1 MAKRCVGCMK
11 MKNNSP
17 ICEHCGY
24 NENIPNLPHEL
35 PIGTMLKGQY
45 MVGKELGQGG
55 FGITY
60 IGWDCN
66 LDIPV
71 AIKEYYPNS
80 FVSREASQSLTVACS
95 DSVGELYRTSRER
108 FLREARALARLRS
121 VPGIVDVYNFFEENN
136 TAYIIMEY
144 VRGVDLKHYIKQL
157 GRPLIPAELFAVLRP
172 IMNVLNKVHEE
183 GLVHRDIS
191 PDNIMIQP
199 DGSSKLLDFGAVR
212 EVGSPELEKMLSQS
226 TDAIL
231 KHGFAPI
238 EQYQRRGNLGPW
250 TDVYALCAT
259 AHYCLT
265 GKIPPDAPERMIE
278 QEPVHWESIRG
289 LTAQQIAAFSRGMEL
304 LPQNRLHSVKEL
316 SDALFGPSGPVPPIP
331 PDPPEPP
338 EPPFPPD
345 PPEPPHPPRK
355 PGWITIAAAV
365 LIGAILLMP
374 KGGKDTKDEPKLN
387 HDPKPVETM
396 VEVPET
402 EAPKY
407 APNAWKENVIGPLD
421 PLSEIPGIKKEDI
434 VSVTFLGSTED
445 APSDSVSV
453 SSYGTVLI
461 WKEKNG
467 SYYDVYIA
475 SDGGINAKEYA
486 ADSFFSGCSN
496 LKRIEFNGLFHTEYS
511 TTMYGMFYGCSSL
524 TELDLSSFDTSNVT
538 SFDFM
543 FDGCSNL
550 TELYISSF
558 DTSSAV
564 SMFQMFCNCS
574 NLTKLD
580 VSNFDTSSVDY
591 LTSMFNGC
599 SNLEG
604 VDVSNF
610 DTSNTRFMDAMF
622 LDCSKINKLD
632 LRNWDVS
639 NAISYSDFMDEGDT
653 INGRPWKEF
662 FEGSQASVVQEQ
674 EEKTIKQIAA
684 GLNHTIVLYSDGTV
698 AATGRND
705 CRQCNVDD
713 WKDIIAI
720 SALTEHT
727 VGLKKDGTVVA
738 VGNNDSGQCNVDGW
752 KNIVAVAAG
761 KSHTV
766 GLKKDGTVVTVG
778 STDFGMG
785 EVQSW
790 NDIIDVK
797 ATYSNTIGLCADGT
811 VIVAGS
817 YTHGK
822 IFGWNNITAIDA
834 SDAHF
839 VGVTGDGKVKA
850 AGSNS
855 HKQCKISEWSNIMQ
869 VGAGTGYTIGVT
881 WDNTV
886 IIKGLNDNGQHNAA
900 YWTNI
905 VSIAAGLDHVV
916 GLKKDGTILATGD
929 NEYGECNVSKLEP

>member
-11 MKNNSP
+11 MKENSP

-60 IGWDCN
+60 MGWDCN

-80 FVSREASQSLTVACS
+80 FVSREASQSLTVTCS

-108 FLREARALARLRS
+108 FLREARALAKMRS
-121 VPGIVDVYNFFEENN
+121 VSGIVDVYNFFEENN

-144 VRGVDLKHYIKQL
+144 VQGVDLKHYIRNL
-157 GRPLIPAELFAVLRP
+157 GRPLSPAELFAVLRP
-172 IMNVLNKVHEE
+172 VMYVLEKVHEE

-199 DGSSKLLDFGAVR
+199 DGTAKLLDFGAVR

-278 QEPVHWESIRG
+278 QAPIHWENIPG
-289 LTAQQIAAFSRGMEL
+289 LTPQQITAFSRGMEL

-316 SDALFGPSGPVPPIP
+316 SEALFGQGTGGSGRTGWAGKTGGTGNTGGTGGTGWT
-331 PDPPEPP
+331 DRTGNTGGTGKT
-338 EPPFPPD
+338 D
-345 PPEPPHPPRK
+345 WTGGTGGTSGTGGTGGTGSTGGGTGTKK
-355 PGWITIAAAV
+355 PAWVTIAAAV

-374 KGGKDTKDEPKLN
+374 KGGKEEREEPKIQ

-396 VEVPET
+396 VEAPNKFAPDAWKDNVLCSDPLSKLSGIDKEDIMSVTFLDSTKDAPSDSVDVSTEGTVLAWKEKNGSYYDVYIAADGGINAKDCTESLFSDCSKLKSIDFNDCFYTEEATTLYGMFGHCVSLTQLDVSCFDTSNVTEMGHMFWECSNLTALDLSGFDTSKVTSLYGTFKDCSRLTDLDVSSFDTSKVDSMSGTFANCALKELGIGHWDVSLVAFEYSTAYTNFADDGDTINGRPWTEFFSQHWEKDANDEPKLNHDPET
-402 EAPKY
+402 MDEIPKAEVPSY

-461 WKEKNG
+461 WKEKSG

-475 SDGGINAKEYA
+475 SDGGIYAKEHA

-496 LKRIEFNGLFHTEYS
+496 LKRIEFNDLFHTEHS

-543 FDGCSNL
+543 FDGCSSL
-550 TELYISSF
+550 TELDVSGF

-564 SMFQMFCNCS
+564 SMYQMFASCS
-574 NLTKLD
+574 NLNEL
-580 VSNFDTSSVDY
+580 N
-591 LTSMFNGC
+591 
-599 SNLEG
+599 
-604 VDVSNF
+604 VSNF
-610 DTSNTRFMDAMF
+610 DTSNVIYMDVMF
-622 LDCSKINKLD
+622 RNCDKIQNLD
-632 LRNWDVS
+632 LYKWDIS
-639 NAISYSDFMDEGDT
+639 NVRGYDSFMDEGDT
-653 INGRPWKEF
+653 INGRPWEEF
-662 FEGSQASVVQEQ
+662 F
-674 EEKTIKQIAA
+674 K
-684 GLNHTIVLYSDGTV
+684 
-698 AATGRND
+698 
-705 CRQCNVDD
+705 
-713 WKDIIAI
+713 
-720 SALTEHT
+720 
-727 VGLKKDGTVVA
+727 
-738 VGNNDSGQCNVDGW
+738 
-752 KNIVAVAAG
+752 
-761 KSHTV
+761 
-766 GLKKDGTVVTVG
+766 
-778 STDFGMG
+778 
-785 EVQSW
+785 
-790 NDIIDVK
+790 
-797 ATYSNTIGLCADGT
+797 
-811 VIVAGS
+811 
-817 YTHGK
+817 
-822 IFGWNNITAIDA
+822 
-834 SDAHF
+834 
-839 VGVTGDGKVKA
+839 
-850 AGSNS
+850 
-855 HKQCKISEWSNIMQ
+855 
-869 VGAGTGYTIGVT
+869 
-881 WDNTV
+881 
-886 IIKGLNDNGQHNAA
+886 
-900 YWTNI
+900 
-905 VSIAAGLDHVV
+905 
-916 GLKKDGTILATGD
+916 
-929 NEYGECNVSKLEP
+929 